1 MEAWSGVAFDMTRE
15 AVNTTRPREPRRFA
29 RGDVLLFPGPA
40 DGIWQVLDGLAR
52 VQTVDADGNG
62 LTLRYVKPGDFFGE
76 ESLVGGRRDY
86 FVEAVSAVTVARW
99 RVDEL
104 DEALREAL
112 LAALSRTTADLYQAL
127 RRWSG
132 KRLKARVAAELLART
147 GTPLASL
154 DDRGRSVVHATHDDL
169 AAAVG
174 SVRETVT
181 KLLGELQR
189 AGAVVVGYGKVTLV
203 DPASLRAVADG
214 VQRDEASEGR
224 PQNTV
229 PMRNANTPPRLRSL
243 KP

>member
-1 MEAWSGVAFDMTRE
+1 MARPGVGFGMTRE
-15 AVNTTRPREPRRFA
+15 AVTTTRPREPRRFV

-40 DGIWQVLDGLAR
+40 DGVWQLLDGLAR

-86 FVEAVSAVTVARW
+86 FVEAVSGVTVARW
-99 RVDEL
+99 RVDEI
-104 DEALREAL
+104 DDALRLAL
-112 LAALSRTTADLYQAL
+112 LASFARTTADLYRSL

-132 KRLKARVAAELLART
+132 KRLKARVAAELLALT
-147 GTPLASL
+147 DTPLASC
-154 DDRGRSVVHATHDDL
+154 DEAATVVHVTHDDL

-189 AGAVVVGYGKVTLV
+189 SGVIVAGYGKVTLV
-203 DPASLRAVADG
+203 DPASLRAFADGAQHGGVADG
-214 VQRDEASEGR
+214 EA
-224 PQNTV
+224 QNTV
-229 PMRNANTPPRLRSL
+229 PMRKANTPPRLRSL

>member
-1 MEAWSGVAFDMTRE
+1 MSAQALT
-15 AVNTTRPREPRRFA
+15 TTRPREPRRFA

-40 DGIWQVLDGLAR
+40 DGVWQLLDGLAR
-52 VQTVDADGNG
+52 VQAVDADGNG
-62 LTLRYVKPGDFFGE
+62 LTLRYIKPGDFFGE
-76 ESLVGGRRDY
+76 ESLVGGTRDY
-86 FVEAVSAVTVARW
+86 FVEAISGVTVARW

-104 DEALREAL
+104 DEALRKAL
-112 LAALSRTTADLYQAL
+112 LASFARTTAGLYQSL

-132 KRLKARVAAELLART
+132 KRLKARVAAELLALSD
-147 GTPLASL
+147 TPLASC
-154 DDRGRSVVHATHDDL
+154 DDSGHTVVHVTHDDL

-189 AGAVVVGYGKVTLV
+189 AGAIAVGYGKVMLV
-203 DPASLRAVADG
+203 DPPSLHAVADG
-214 VQRDEASEGR
+214 AQRGEAAEGAA
-224 PQNTV
+224 QNTV

>member
-1 MEAWSGVAFDMTRE
+1 MTLE
-15 AVNTTRPREPRRFA
+15 AVTTTRPREPRRFA

-62 LTLRYVKPGDFFGE
+62 LTLRYVKPGGFFGE

-86 FVEAVSAVTVARW
+86 FVEAVSGVTVARW

-104 DEALREAL
+104 DDALREAL
-112 LAALSRTTADLYQAL
+112 LASLTRTTVDLYQAL

-132 KRLKARVAAELLART
+132 KRLKARVAAELLTLAD
-147 GTPLASL
+147 TPLASL
-154 DDRGRSVVHATHDDL
+154 DDRARNVVHVTHDDL

-203 DPASLRAVADG
+203 DPAVLHAVADG
-214 VQRDEASEGR
+214 AQHGAPAGAEA
-224 PQNTV
+224 QNTV

>member
-1 MEAWSGVAFDMTRE
+1 M
-15 AVNTTRPREPRRFA
+15 
-29 RGDVLLFPGPA
+29 LFPGPA
-40 DGIWQVLDGLAR
+40 DGIWQLLDGLAR

-62 LTLRYVKPGDFFGE
+62 LTLRYLKPGDFFGE
-76 ESLVGGRRDY
+76 ESLVGRRRDY
-86 FVEAVSAVTVARW
+86 VVEAVSGVTVARW

-104 DEALREAL
+104 DDALRDAL
-112 LAALSRTTADLYQAL
+112 LTSFARTTEDLYQSL

-132 KRLKARVAAELLART
+132 KRLKARVAAELLALT
-147 GTPLASL
+147 DTPLASL
-154 DDRGRSVVHATHDDL
+154 DERRRSVVHVTHDDL

-189 AGAVVVGYGKVTLV
+189 GGAVVVGYGKVTLV
-203 DPASLRAVADG
+203 DPSLLRAVADG
-214 VQRDEASEGR
+214 AQQGGVDEDEA
-224 PQNTV
+224 QNTV

>member
-1 MEAWSGVAFDMTRE
+1 MSRVATST
-15 AVNTTRPREPRRFA
+15 ARPREPRRFA
-29 RGDVLLFPGPA
+29 RGDVLLFPGPP
-40 DGIWQVLDGLAR
+40 DGIWQLLEGLAR

-76 ESLVGGRRDY
+76 ESLVDGRRDY
-86 FVEAVSAVTVARW
+86 YVEAVSSVTVARW

-104 DEALREAL
+104 DHALRDAL
-112 LAALSRTTADLYQAL
+112 LTAFARTTADLYQSL

-132 KRLKARVAAELLART
+132 KRLKARVAAELLALT
-147 GTPLASL
+147 DTPLASL
-154 DDRGRSVVHATHDDL
+154 DERARSVVHVTHDDL

-189 AGAVVVGYGKVTLV
+189 SGSIVVGYGKVTLV
-203 DPASLRAVADG
+203 DRLDLRAVADG
-214 VQRDEASEGR
+214 TRLDGGGEDD
-224 PQNTV
+224 PQKTV
-229 PMRNANTPPRLRSL
+229 PMRNENTPPRLRSL

>member
-1 MEAWSGVAFDMTRE
+1 MTVEASSTA
-15 AVNTTRPREPRRFA
+15 RPREPRRFA

-40 DGIWQVLDGLAR
+40 DGVWQLLDGLAR
-52 VQTVDADGNG
+52 VQAVDADGNG

-76 ESLVGGRRDY
+76 ESLVGGHRDY
-86 FVEAVSAVTVARW
+86 FVEAVSRVTVAHW

-104 DEALREAL
+104 DETLREAL
-112 LAALSRTTADLYQAL
+112 LASFARTTADLYQSL

-132 KRLKARVAAELLART
+132 KRLKARVAAELLALT
-147 GTPLASL
+147 DTPLASF
-154 DDRGRSVVHATHDDL
+154 DGAAQTVVHVTHDDL

-189 AGAVVVGYGKVTLV
+189 GGAIVVGYGKVTILE
-203 DPASLRAVADG
+203 PASLRAVADG
-214 VQRDEASEGR
+214 AQRGGDGDGEA
-224 PQNTV
+224 QNTV
-229 PMRNANTPPRLRSL
+229 PIRNANTPPRLRSL